1 MSMLTEI
8 EGHEFECEACGEL
21 YPSMRYIVEVEFE
34 GEILF
39 ACNERPTCRDVVV
52 EKAEEDR
59 VARASRG
66 KRLKD
71 RADREARE
79 TAEKSLKTI
88 MGDYRETLRA
98 RTEAMC
104 RDVEAL
110 KKESAAL
117 QKKIETLKES

>member
-1 MSMLTEI
+1 MSMVTEI

-59 VARASRG
+59 VARAERG

-79 TAEKSLKTI
+79 TATPIVVVAPPDLESHLAKIEALL
-88 MGDYRETLRA
+88 RE
-98 RTEAMC
+98 
-104 RDVEAL
+104 VEAL
-110 KKESAAL
+110 RGE
-117 QKKIETLKES
+117 IETLKES